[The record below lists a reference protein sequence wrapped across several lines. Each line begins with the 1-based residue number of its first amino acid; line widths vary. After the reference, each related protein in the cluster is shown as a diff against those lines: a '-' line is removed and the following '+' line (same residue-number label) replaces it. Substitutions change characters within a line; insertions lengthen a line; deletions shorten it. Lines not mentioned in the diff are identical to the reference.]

1 MSELLLADRVKDLK
15 QSGIRK
21 IFDLVPK
28 AKNPINLTLG
38 EPDFDVPA
46 EIKQAA
52 KEAIDHGFNK
62 YTPTQGIP
70 QLRAVVGEYLQSKAI
85 RTEDIMITAGVS
97 GGLVLST
104 LALVNPG
111 DEVLIPDP
119 YFVMYKQMVKIAGGV
134 PVFLDTYPDFHLTPE
149 VLEKAITPRTK
160 MLILNSPNNP
170 SGAVL
175 TQKELDALTEVIKKH
190 NLFVVTDDI
199 YDRFVYD
206 SDGCESIASR
216 DVNALVLGGFSKTYA
231 MTGWRLGYAAGP
243 SWLIQRLCTMQQ
255 YSFTCANS
263 TAQHAVLKAFECN
276 MSKYIANLK
285 TRRDYIYNA
294 LRDLGFNP
302 TRPEGAFYIFTPVP
316 PGYTSET
323 FVNACIQKELFI
335 IPGDAFSEHNTHFRI
350 SFAASMDHLKRGVDV
365 LKTLKP

>member
-21 IFDLVPK
+21 IFDMVPK

-38 EPDFDVPA
+38 EPDFDVPVA
-46 EIKQAA
+46 IKEAA
-52 KEAIDHGFNK
+52 KEAIDRGFNK

-70 QLRAVVGEYLQSKAI
+70 QLRTAVADYLLSRNIKQD
-85 RTEDIMITAGVS
+85 EVMITAGVS

-134 PVFLDTYPDFHLTPE
+134 PVFLDTYPNFRLTPE
-149 VLEKAITPRTK
+149 ILERAITPRTK
-160 MLILNSPNNP
+160 LLLLNSPNNP
-170 SGAVL
+170 SGTVL
-175 TQKELDALTEVIKKH
+175 TAKEINALVEVIKAK
-190 NLFVVTDDI
+190 NLFVIADDI

-206 SDGCESIASR
+206 SDHCESIAAR
-216 DVNALVLGGFSKTYA
+216 DIDVLLLGGFSKTYA

-243 SWLIQRLCTMQQ
+243 SWLIQRMCTLQQ
-255 YSFTCANS
+255 YSFTSANS
-263 TAQHAVLKAFECN
+263 SAQYACLKAFSCDI
-276 MSKYIANLK
+276 SSHIANLE
-285 TRRDYIYNA
+285 TRRDFIYNA
-294 LRDLGFNP
+294 LRELGFNP

-316 PGYTSET
+316 SGYTSQT
-323 FVNACIQKELFI
+323 FIEACIEKELFM

-350 SFAASMDHLKRGVDV
+350 SFAASWDHLKRGVEV
-365 LKTLKP
+365 LRTMVK